1 MGGMSG
7 SCSGRPESLGPMSS
21 PRVMLFVCRSPG
33 WPGKPCCPGRCWG
46 CDLGGVGGP
55 GWGPGASQRQSGA
68 HQGWFALWL
77 VHVLVTYLRGPPVWL
92 ITEPSTRNT
101 KGSSQPS
108 SSVRMGQA
116 LF

>member
-46 CDLGGVGGP
+46 CDLGRGGGRVANPRAACRSFRKEEGVEAAGELL
-55 GWGPGASQRQSGA
+55 
-68 HQGWFALWL
+68 FK
-77 VHVLVTYLRGPPVWL
+77 HVDV
-92 ITEPSTRNT
+92 
-101 KGSSQPS
+101 
-108 SSVRMGQA
+108 
-116 LF
+116 

>member
-46 CDLGGVGGP
+46 CDLGG
-55 GWGPGASQRQSGA
+55 GWGVQVGA
-68 HQGWFALWL
+68 
-77 VHVLVTYLRGPPVWL
+77 P
-92 ITEPSTRNT
+92 EPLNGRAEPI
-101 KGSSQPS
+101 KVGL
-108 SSVRMGQA
+108 
-116 LF
+116 LFG